1 MIVLSATAMGLGTS
15 FGGWRIIRTMGMRV
29 VKLRPLDG
37 FAAEASAATVIFTA
51 SHFGLP
57 VSTTHV
63 IAGSVMGVGARQR
76 LSAVRWGVA
85 GNMVVA
91 WLITGPI
98 TAILAAVI
106 CFVLQLV
113 KL

>member
-1 MIVLSATAMGLGTS
+1 MALGTS
-15 FGGWRIIRTMGMRV
+15 FGGWRIIRTVGMRI

-37 FAAEASAATVIFTA
+37 FAAETAAATVIQTA
-51 SHFGLP
+51 SHLGLP

-63 IAGSVMGVGARQR
+63 ISGSVMGVGARHR

-91 WLITGPI
+91 WLLTGPA
-98 TAILAAVI
+98 TAILAAML
-106 CFVLQLV
+106 CALL
-113 KL
+113 LLLGRL